1 MTESNKP
8 AWINS
13 PGPFEPGQ
21 DVATRTQ
28 LFQEL
33 EGAPLAEVIT
43 WLVPLNDHVM
53 LCKDG
58 TMLAALRIGGLDR
71 DSTSVSEMDALRE
84 QMLYTAQR
92 LGNETPILGW
102 HVRRRRTTVYPKGVF
117 PDPVSRHMDH
127 LMHQDF
133 LKKVQYINEHIITFA
148 LPAAGSGAKLMEHIA
163 REQDRGSGAM
173 GVISALITAAKS
185 AFGSNP
191 FPYESPAELAPDLDR
206 FEKALDAFI
215 SASKTLKLHLLT
227 GDDLGGF
234 LRRSTS
240 VVLDLDTRCPLP
252 LPVYFGDEVLPVGNV
267 DNSYSDVLVFEHSG
281 KRQFAQCLSIDL
293 RLLKRPLTMM
303 LLDGL
308 MGVPCEF
315 TMAHVFVTLNK
326 NRGAGEARAFAA
338 YYAAR
343 KYSWKQILAAAVGRG
358 ELDESQ
364 SKKSRAN
371 ASDEAEEVK
380 ELVEEGQE
388 VLGDYYGVVMVHADD
403 MDALNEAVRV
413 VNEIL
418 NTAQLNPRLEG
429 LHKFSSFC
437 ATIPG
442 SHAQVARWQKITQE
456 NFIDLCPSRTV
467 GDGALVNRDL
477 SQKLGAQCEAL
488 IAFSTLAGTVF
499 YYTGYVGQLG
509 HELLLGPSRTGKT
522 VIGILEWTQFR
533 KYPGVRVLVFD
544 KDYSCRPAIYLQG
557 GRYIDFTPEKA
568 TGHCLSPIAA
578 LMKSGDLTHIEFVVS
593 WIEMLPQ
600 ARGYKPT
607 SKDRQDIE
615 RSVRST
621 AAAGAR
627 DPSLL
632 RLGQVVARL
641 PQDTELAQALNM
653 WVGDAAYG
661 RYFDNPRDDFDVDHL
676 VGVEMGSVLTH
687 AELAGPLMAYAF
699 YRVEAALRRLGGNE
713 TPVPTLIYV
722 PECWFFLANPV
733 FTARLENW
741 LATLAKLGARVVFDT
756 QTPEKLTQSP
766 AFPVFRDNVPSVI
779 YTPNNKARDGSLR
792 ELYTREWGLTDE
804 DLPAIVNGV
813 PQQDYFI
820 VTGGVKRRVSFG
832 LSNELLAHVTSDTL
846 AQTTLQYFIDQG
858 LPAGWQQQ
866 YVERLLAAMKERKK
880 SK

>member
-92 LGNETPILGW
+92 IGNETPILGW

-117 PDPVSRHMDH
+117 PDPVSLHMDH

-133 LKKVQYINEHIITFA
+133 LAKVQYINEHIITFA

-173 GVISALITAAKS
+173 GVISALTTAAKS

-240 VVLDLDTRCPLP
+240 VVLNLDTRCPLP

-267 DNSYSDVLVFEHSG
+267 DNSYSDVLVFEHNG

-315 TMAHVFVTLNK
+315 TMAHTFVALNK
-326 NRGAGEARAFAA
+326 RRGAGEASAFSN
-338 YYAAR
+338 YHAAR
-343 KYSWKQILAAAVGRG
+343 KYSWKQIIVAALGRG
-358 ELDESQ
+358 ELDATQ

-371 ASDEAEEVK
+371 AADEAEEVK

-403 MDALNEAVRV
+403 MDALREATRA

-467 GDGALVNRDL
+467 GDGALINRDL
-477 SQKLGAQCEAL
+477 SEKLGAQCEAL

-533 KYPGVRVLVFD
+533 KYPGARVLVFD

-641 PQDTELAQALNM
+641 PQDTELAQALTM

-699 YRVEAALRRLGGNE
+699 YRVEATLRRLGGND

-779 YTPNNKARDGSLR
+779 YTPNSKAGEGSLR
-792 ELYTREWGLTDE
+792 ELYTREWGLSDE

-866 YVERLLAAMKERKK
+866 YVERLVAAMKERKK

>member
-1 MTESNKP
+1 MTTSNKP

-21 DVATRTQ
+21 DVATRTE

-58 TMLAALRIGGLDR
+58 TMLAALRVGGLDR

-84 QMLYTAQR
+84 QLLYTAQR

-117 PDPVSRHMDH
+117 PDPVSQHMDH

-133 LKKVQYINEHIITFA
+133 LKKVQYINEHVVTFA

-173 GVISALITAAKS
+173 GVISALTTAAKS
-185 AFGSNP
+185 TLGSNP
-191 FPYESPAELAPDLDR
+191 FPYESPVELEPDLER

-227 GDDLGGF
+227 ADELGGF

-267 DNSYSDVLVFEHSG
+267 DNSYSDVLVFEHNG

-293 RLLKRPLTMM
+293 RLLKGPLTMM

-315 TMAHVFVTLNK
+315 TMAHIFVTLNK
-326 NRGAGEARAFAA
+326 RRGAGEARAFSA
-338 YYAAR
+338 YHAAR
-343 KYSWKQILAAAVGRG
+343 KYNWKQILAAAAGRG
-358 ELDESQ
+358 ELDERQ
-364 SKKSRAN
+364 AKKSRAN
-371 ASDEAEEVK
+371 ASDEAEEIK

-403 MDALNEAVRV
+403 MDPLREATRS

-533 KYPGVRVLVFD
+533 KYPGARVLVFD

-578 LMKSGDLTHIEFVVS
+578 LMKSGDLTHLAFVVS

-600 ARGYKPT
+600 ARGYQPT
-607 SKDRQDIE
+607 AKDRQEIE
-615 RSVRST
+615 RAVRST
-621 AAAGAR
+621 ATAGAR

-699 YRVEAALRRLGGNE
+699 YRVEATLRRLGGND

-779 YTPNNKARDGSLR
+779 YTPNGKARDGSLR

-820 VTGGVKRRVSFG
+820 VTGGIKRRVSFG

-866 YVERLLAAMKERKK
+866 YVERLVAAMKERKK